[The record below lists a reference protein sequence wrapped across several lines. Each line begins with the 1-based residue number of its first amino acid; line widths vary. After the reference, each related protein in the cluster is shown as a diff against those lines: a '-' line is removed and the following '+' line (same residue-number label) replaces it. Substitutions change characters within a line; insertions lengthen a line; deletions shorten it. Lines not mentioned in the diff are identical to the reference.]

1 MPKDVAGISRPGL
14 FENVSLDAEGG
25 KGADSATT
33 ATVIRGTAATATF
46 RAQGPRATATPTFEA
61 PNAKRA
67 LPWAAEAQG
76 ATTPEYADSA
86 WPSPARTVRRGR

>member
-14 FENVSLDAEGG
+14 FETVPLDDQG
-25 KGADSATT
+25 TT
-33 ATVIRGTAATATF
+33 ATALRGTAATATF
-46 RAQGPRATATPTFEA
+46 RAQGPRATATPTFQS